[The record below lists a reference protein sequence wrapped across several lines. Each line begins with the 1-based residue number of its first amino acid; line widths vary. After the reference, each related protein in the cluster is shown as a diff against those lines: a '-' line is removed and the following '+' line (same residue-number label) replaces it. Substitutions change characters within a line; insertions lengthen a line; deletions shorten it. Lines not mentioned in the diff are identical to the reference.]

1 MTEAAGPTAA
11 DVAVW
16 MLGQVEATGALYQD
30 IAASSIAEMFGAP
43 FVYTKES
50 NGNLA
55 ISKEVLGAFRR
66 LTGERVVWDRT
77 SLCWR
82 SRNEY
87 DAPGRQ
93 QA

>member
-16 MLGQVEATGALYQD
+16 MLGQIEEAGALYQD
-30 IAASSIAEMFGAP
+30 ISASSIAELFGPP

-55 ISKEVLGAFRR
+55 ISEDVLGAFRR
-66 LTGERVVWDRT
+66 LTSERVVWDRT

-82 SRNEY
+82 LRNEY